1 MILMTMKM
9 MKVTKMMR
17 RVRTRKMKRMM
28 IVIPMM
34 RMRTRNSTKV
44 HARPPLTS
52 GYQQCCSNY
61 S

>member
-17 RVRTRKMKRMM
+17 RVSTRKRMRM
-28 IVIPMM
+28 IIIPMM
-34 RMRTRNSTKV
+34 RMRTRISTKV
-44 HARPPLTS
+44 HARPPLIN